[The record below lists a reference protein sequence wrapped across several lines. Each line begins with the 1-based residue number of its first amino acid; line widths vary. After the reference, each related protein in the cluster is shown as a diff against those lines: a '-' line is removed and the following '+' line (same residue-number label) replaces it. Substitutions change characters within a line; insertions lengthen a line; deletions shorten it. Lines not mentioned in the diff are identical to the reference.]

1 VQLATAPK
9 LGQSLGRYRVLEQI
23 GAGAMGVVYRA
34 HDGRLDRDVA
44 LKVLPP
50 GTLSNESARKRIRK
64 EALALSRL
72 NHPNIATVFDFDIA
86 DGIDFLVMELL
97 QGTSLAGALA
107 AGPLPQKQ
115 IVRLG
120 ADLAQGLAAAH
131 QQGVIHCD
139 LKPGNLFI
147 TSDGRLK
154 ILDFGLANYVTPAAQ
169 GEDTLTLTKTQTTA
183 GTLPYMAP
191 EQLRGETADE
201 RTDLWAA
208 GAVLYEMATGQR
220 PFNEPVATRVIA
232 SILDRAPVP
241 LRILKPTLE
250 PELERI
256 ILKCLE
262 KEPEMRYQ
270 SARELEIDL
279 RRLTGG
285 STGSSPSLEMP
296 TRRSRQPLL
305 TALIVVVTVAAASL
319 VILGARH
326 RIFTGAAGG
335 EIHSLAVLPL
345 ENMSRDP
352 EQEYFTDS
360 MTDAIITDLAKIKAL
375 RVVSRTSVLRYKHT
389 NKSIPEIAKELNVD
403 ALVEGS
409 VERAGN
415 RVRITAQL
423 IRAGNDQHLWADAY
437 DRELR
442 DVLRL
447 QDEVARSIARE
458 VRVNLTPE
466 ERARLTTARQVD
478 PEAYQLYL
486 KGRYFWVKRTAE
498 SIGRAIDYFRQAID
512 KDPGYATAYA
522 GLADCYSSM
531 GFSWDLG
538 SMAPSEVQP
547 KAIAAA
553 TKAIELDNSS
563 GEAHSSL
570 AFIKLNYDWDWP
582 GAEAEFRRGIE
593 LNPGWAN
600 VHHWYAHMLLSAGR
614 IEEAEQSSKKAL
626 ELDALS
632 PIMNVHLVWHYYYGR
647 QYDKALEQVKKT
659 LELDSNY
666 GLAYWYRG
674 LVYEAQGKYDDA
686 VRDMRRGK
694 ELLKGNIIVN
704 SDLAHAYAVSGKKP
718 EAEKALAE
726 LRQVSEKRYVNPFEI
741 ALIYMGLGNK
751 DDAFDWLEKAY
762 RQRSDL
768 LVYLKVDPRL
778 DPIRSD
784 PRFVDLMRRVGI
796 P

>member
-1 VQLATAPK
+1 MS
-9 LGQSLGRYRVLEQI
+9 G
-23 GAGAMGVVYRA
+23 
-34 HDGRLDRDVA
+34 D
-44 LKVLPP
+44 P
-50 GTLSNESARKRIRK
+50 G
-64 EALALSRL
+64 
-72 NHPNIATVFDFDIA
+72 
-86 DGIDFLVMELL
+86 
-97 QGTSLAGALA
+97 
-107 AGPLPQKQ
+107 
-115 IVRLG
+115 
-120 ADLAQGLAAAH
+120 
-131 QQGVIHCD
+131 
-139 LKPGNLFI
+139 
-147 TSDGRLK
+147 
-154 ILDFGLANYVTPAAQ
+154 
-169 GEDTLTLTKTQTTA
+169 
-183 GTLPYMAP
+183 
-191 EQLRGETADE
+191 
-201 RTDLWAA
+201 
-208 GAVLYEMATGQR
+208 
-220 PFNEPVATRVIA
+220 
-232 SILDRAPVP
+232 
-241 LRILKPTLE
+241 
-250 PELERI
+250 
-256 ILKCLE
+256 
-262 KEPEMRYQ
+262 
-270 SARELEIDL
+270 
-279 RRLTGG
+279 
-285 STGSSPSLEMP
+285 
-296 TRRSRQPLL
+296 
-305 TALIVVVTVAAASL
+305 
-319 VILGARH
+319 
-326 RIFTGAAGG
+326 
-335 EIHSLAVLPL
+335 
-345 ENMSRDP
+345 
-352 EQEYFTDS
+352 QEYFTES

-389 NKSIPEIAKELNVD
+389 NKSIPEIAKELHVD

-423 IRAGNDQHLWADAY
+423 IRAANDQHLWADAY

-458 VRVNLTPE
+458 VRVNLTPD

-547 KAIAAA
+547 KAMAAA

-570 AFIKLNYDWDWP
+570 AFIKLNYGWDWP
-582 GAEAEFRRGIE
+582 GAETEFKRGID

-614 IEEAEQSSKKAL
+614 MEEAEQSSKKAL

-632 PIMNVHLVWHYYYGR
+632 PIMNVHLVWHYYYAG

-659 LELDSNY
+659 LELDPNY

-686 VRDMRRGK
+686 VRDMGRGK
-694 ELLKGNIIVN
+694 ELLKGNIIVD
-704 SDLAHAYAVSGKKP
+704 SDLVHAYAVSGKKL

-741 ALIYMGLGNK
+741 ALIYIGLGNK
-751 DDAFDWLEKAY
+751 DNAFDWLEKAY